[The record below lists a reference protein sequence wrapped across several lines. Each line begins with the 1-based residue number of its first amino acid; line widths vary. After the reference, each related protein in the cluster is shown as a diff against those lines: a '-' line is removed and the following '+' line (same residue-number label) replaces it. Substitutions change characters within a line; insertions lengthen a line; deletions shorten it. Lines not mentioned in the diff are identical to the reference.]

1 MDYSKMHM
9 QSYYIQ
15 YPSIYPKHTSP
26 QRPIVASNNLVKQ
39 DVGCSK
45 AEECETR
52 FKVFAAEVV
61 SFRLVSYSE
70 AKTATS
76 AQKGVNGATSG
87 GYARKVN

>member
-1 MDYSKMHM
+1 MHM

-26 QRPIVASNNLVKQ
+26 QRPIVANNNLVKQ

-52 FKVFAAEVV
+52 FKVFAA
-61 SFRLVSYSE
+61 
-70 AKTATS
+70 KTATS

>member
-1 MDYSKMHM
+1 M
-9 QSYYIQ
+9 
-15 YPSIYPKHTSP
+15 YPNHASL

-45 AEECETR
+45 VEECETR

-61 SFRLVSYSE
+61 SFSLVSYLE

-76 AQKGVNGATSG
+76 AQKRVNGATSG